1 MKMLPLSAACLI
13 ISIFSFG
20 QDTVNVVE
28 KTLKIAGMSPA
39 TEYYGFAE
47 GDKLI
52 FTVYLDKGELKDI
65 SIAEYPNNVKFSDH
79 NSGRIDKKVIII
91 PQKGIYKFDYYNA
104 FLLPRNVSIKIQR
117 IPADSKTRSF
127 NTNVKWIDKTDT
139 TYDAPQETYSLGAD
153 TTFEEVINSTISLTS
168 NKNNQNKAITDFTLP
183 PNTLKWVFWFGA
195 GEEAKQ
201 AFETDQKKFTEVSLK
216 PKNTINPL
224 AGLALGSMQMTQLA
238 TGDNVHYY
246 FFSNET
252 EAQNFN
258 KGAAFKFFKQGE
270 SPTSFALMNYANKN
284 TQKYYFGLRNDNA
297 EKDISVIVKILAV
310 VVNNKYKAVSERMPR
325 YTTHKVPVNE

>member
-1 MKMLPLSAACLI
+1 
-13 ISIFSFG
+13 
-20 QDTVNVVE
+20 
-28 KTLKIAGMSPA
+28 
-39 TEYYGFAE
+39 
-47 GDKLI
+47 
-52 FTVYLDKGELKDI
+52 
-65 SIAEYPNNVKFSDH
+65 
-79 NSGRIDKKVIII
+79 
-91 PQKGIYKFDYYNA
+91 
-104 FLLPRNVSIKIQR
+104 
-117 IPADSKTRSF
+117 
-127 NTNVKWIDKTDT
+127 
-139 TYDAPQETYSLGAD
+139 
-153 TTFEEVINSTISLTS
+153 
-168 NKNNQNKAITDFTLP
+168 
-183 PNTLKWVFWFGA
+183 LKWVFWFGA

-270 SPTSFALMNYANKN
+270 APTSFALMNYANKN